1 VEGIEPAEV
10 SAETTIRFDDRV
22 AIVTGAGNGLGR
34 CHALGLAARG
44 AKVVV
49 NDAGGTVDGIGS
61 TERSAP
67 AERVVAEI
75 EAAGGTAVAD
85 TADVTDPAQV
95 AAMVDLAAQRWGR
108 IDILVNN
115 AGILRDKSF
124 GKLTLEDFRAMIEVH
139 VLGAVHTAK
148 AVWERMRTQNYGR
161 IVLTTS
167 SSGLYGNFGQAN
179 YGTAKAALIGLMKVL
194 DQEGRKYDI
203 RVNILSPTATTRMTE
218 ALLPEEDRA
227 LLDPASVTPGLLY
240 LVSGEAPSGVM
251 LCAGAGCFARAE
263 VVETAGIYLPPDE
276 RSPETVAR
284 RFAEI
289 SAPGGAATL
298 PDAWAQT
305 KKYVAL
311 ARNAQKS

>member
-22 AIVTGAGNGLGR
+22 AIVTGAGNGLGL

>member
-1 VEGIEPAEV
+1 M
-10 SAETTIRFDDRV
+10 SAAATIRFDDRV

-49 NDAGGTVDGIGS
+49 NDAGGSVEGKG
-61 TERSAP
+61 RSAA
-67 AERVVAEI
+67 AEKVVAEI
-75 EAAGGTAVAD
+75 AAAGGTAVAD

-95 AAMVDLAAQRWGR
+95 AAMVAGALERWGR

-124 GKLTLEDFRAMIEVH
+124 GKLALEDFRAMLEVH
-139 VLGAVHTAK
+139 VLGGFHAAK
-148 AVWERMRTQNYGR
+148 AVWERMRAQNYGR
-161 IVLTTS
+161 IVFTTS
-167 SSGLYGNFGQAN
+167 STGLYGNFGQAN
-179 YGTAKAALIGLMKVL
+179 YATAKAALIGLMKVL
-194 DQEGRKYDI
+194 DQEGRKNDI

-227 LLDPASVTPGLLY
+227 LLDPADVTPGLLF
-240 LVSGEAPSGVM
+240 LVSAEAPSGVM

-263 VVETAGIYLPPDE
+263 VVETAGIYLPPED
-276 RSPETVAR
+276 RSPETVAQ
-284 RFAEI
+284 RFNEI
-289 SAPGGAATL
+289 SAPEGAATL
-298 PDAWAQT
+298 PNAWAQT

-311 ARNAQKS
+311 AREAQKNRSGKS

>member
-1 VEGIEPAEV
+1 MTPEA
-10 SAETTIRFDDRV
+10 TIRFDDRV

-49 NDAGGTVDGIGS
+49 NDAGGMVDGKGQ
-61 TERSAP
+61 SAA
-67 AERVVAEI
+67 AEKVVAEI
-75 EAAGGTAVAD
+75 AAAGGTAIAD
-85 TADVTDPAQV
+85 RADVTDPAQV
-95 AAMVDLAAQRWGR
+95 AAMVDRAAQRWGR

-124 GKLTLEDFRAMIEVH
+124 GKLALEDFRTVLDVH
-139 VLGAVHTAK
+139 VLGAFHAVK
-148 AVWERMRTQNYGR
+148 AVWEGMRAQNYGR
-161 IVLTTS
+161 IVFTTS

-179 YGTAKAALIGLMKVL
+179 YGAAKAALIGLMKVL
-194 DQEGRKYDI
+194 DQEGRKNDI
-203 RVNILSPTATTRMTE
+203 RVNLLSPTASTRMTE
-218 ALLPEEDRA
+218 ALLPQEDRA

-263 VVETAGIYLPPDE
+263 VVETPGLYLAPEE
-276 RSPETVAR
+276 RTPETIAQ

-289 SAPGGAATL
+289 SAPEGAATL

-311 ARNAQKS
+311 ARREQKSRSGKP

>member
-1 VEGIEPAEV
+1 MTEA
-10 SAETTIRFDDRV
+10 SIRFDDRV

-49 NDAGGTVDGIGS
+49 NDPGGTLDGAGK
-61 TERSAP
+61 SAA
-67 AERVVAEI
+67 AEKVAAEI
-75 EAAGGTAVAD
+75 TAAGGSAIAD

-95 AAMVDLAAQRWGR
+95 AAMIERAEARWGR

-124 GKLTLEDFRAMIEVH
+124 GKMTLADFRAVLDVH
-139 VLGAVHTAK
+139 VMGAVHCAK

-161 IVLTTS
+161 IVFTTS

-179 YGTAKAALIGLMKVL
+179 YGAAKAAMIGLMKVL
-194 DQEGRKYDI
+194 DQEGRKNDI
-203 RVNILSPTATTRMTE
+203 RVNILSPTAATRMTE
-218 ALLPEEDRA
+218 SLLPEADRA

-263 VVETAGIYLPPDE
+263 VVETAGLYLAPDE
-276 RSPETVAR
+276 RTPEVIAR

-289 SAPGGAATL
+289 SAPDGQATL
-298 PDAWAQT
+298 ADAWAQT
-305 KKYVAL
+305 KKYVAM
-311 ARNAQKS
+311 ARQAEQA

>member
-95 AAMVDLAAQRWGR
+95 AAMVDRAVQRWGR

>member
-1 VEGIEPAEV
+1 M
-10 SAETTIRFDDRV
+10 TTEAPIRFDDRV

-34 CHALGLAARG
+34 CHALGLASRG

-49 NDAGGTVDGIGS
+49 NDAGGAVDGIG
-61 TERSAP
+61 RSAA
-67 AERVVAEI
+67 AEKVVAEI
-75 EAAGGTAVAD
+75 EAAGGTAIAD
-85 TADVTDPAQV
+85 TADVTDAVHV
-95 AAMVDLAAQRWGR
+95 AAMVERTLTRWGR

-124 GKLTLEDFRAMIEVH
+124 GKLSLEDFRAVIEVH
-139 VLGAVHTAK
+139 VMGAFHTAK
-148 AVWERMRTQNYGR
+148 AVWEGMRAQNYGR
-161 IVLTTS
+161 IVFTTS

-179 YGTAKAALIGLMKVL
+179 YGTAKAALVGLMNVL
-194 DQEGRKYDI
+194 EIEGRKNDI
-203 RVNILSPTATTRMTE
+203 RVNVLSPTAATRMTE

-240 LVSGEAPSGVM
+240 LVSDEAPSGII
-251 LCAGAGCFARAE
+251 LCAGAGAFASAE
-263 VVETAGIYLPPDE
+263 VVETPGLYLPPEE
-276 RSPETVAR
+276 RNPETIAA

-289 SAPGGAATL
+289 SAPAGAATL

-311 ARNAQKS
+311 ARNAQKNRLGKS

>member
-1 VEGIEPAEV
+1 MTATGA
-10 SAETTIRFDDRV
+10 TIRFDDRV

-34 CHALGLAARG
+34 CHVLGLAARG

-49 NDAGGTVDGIGS
+49 NDAGGAVDGIGS
-61 TERSAP
+61 TKGSAP
-67 AERVVAEI
+67 AESVVAEI
-75 EAAGGTAVAD
+75 EAAGGTAIAD
-85 TADVTDPAQV
+85 TTDVTDPVQV
-95 AAMVDLAAQRWGR
+95 AAMVERAAQRWGR

-124 GKLTLEDFRAMIEVH
+124 GKLTLEDFRAMLDVH

-148 AVWERMRTQNYGR
+148 AVWERMRAQNYGR

-167 SSGLYGNFGQAN
+167 STGLYGNFGQAN
-179 YGTAKAALIGLMKVL
+179 YSTAKAALIGLMKVL

-203 RVNILSPTATTRMTE
+203 RANILSPTATTRMTE

-240 LVSGEAPSGVM
+240 LVSDEAPSGVM

-263 VVETAGIYLPPDE
+263 IVETPGIYL
-276 RSPETVAR
+276 SPEERNPEAIAR
-284 RFAEI
+284 RFDEL
-289 SAPGGAATL
+289 SAPEGAATL

-311 ARNAQKS
+311 ARKAQKSQSGKS

>member
-1 VEGIEPAEV
+1 MTAEE
-10 SAETTIRFDDRV
+10 AIRFDDRV

-49 NDAGGTVDGIGS
+49 NDAGGAVDGTGHS
-61 TERSAP
+61 P
-67 AERVVAEI
+67 AAEKIVAAI
-75 EAAGGTAVAD
+75 EAAGGTAIAD

-95 AAMVDLAAQRWGR
+95 AAMVERTARRWGR

-124 GKLTLEDFRAMIEVH
+124 GKLTAEDFRAVIEVH
-139 VLGAVHTAK
+139 VMGAFHMAK
-148 AVWERMRTQNYGR
+148 AVWDGMRAQNYGR
-161 IVLTTS
+161 IVFTTS

-179 YGTAKAALIGLMKVL
+179 YGTAKAALVGLMNVL
-194 DQEGRKYDI
+194 DIEGRKNDI
-203 RVNILSPTATTRMTE
+203 RVNILSPTAATRMTE

-240 LVSGEAPSGVM
+240 LVSDEAPSGVM

-263 VVETAGIYLPPDE
+263 VVETPGLYLPPGE
-276 RSPETVAR
+276 RSPETIAR

-289 SAPGGAATL
+289 SAPEGAATL

-311 ARNAQKS
+311 ARQAQKPR